1 MAVLKCSVGRSFKI
15 QTGMPSIFIIP
26 TSHGWNFV
34 RSAAPVSVP
43 ARKGSDSE
51 AGGREAAAGKPDQNG
66 SWTVRKLQT
75 LEEAVP
81 LLSASDEFVLGL
93 PVSAVIAQRFRLP
106 SVDPAEFPEM
116 IRLQIEKLLPFPADE
131 VTSDFELIT
140 QNETESV
147 VSAVAIRNEQ
157 LAEMA
162 SPLLNRGYI
171 PQQVTVYAAQ
181 RASTYAP
188 KGNALLIYP
197 EGEMLVYAMT
207 ENGKLS
213 LARTIERNGDH
224 LQLELPQLRLS
235 AELQGIDASY
245 PNVLLDETCYE
256 LRETLEGILT
266 SPTEIVGIELPPAAV
281 KLNLLP
287 ESWRRRR
294 LQLMRQVEWRKRLVW
309 IGGAYVAILVLL
321 FAYLGFLRFQLG
333 RLDRRIARDTPGTE
347 FVRATEAKWKAL
359 APALDPHYYPVEI
372 LQHLFES
379 LPSADV
385 RITSYN
391 QSARQI
397 SVDGEANTAA
407 LAYEFI
413 DKTKKNP
420 ELRTFQFDMAAPRIL
435 PNNHAQ
441 FRLEGK
447 PK

>member
-1 MAVLKCSVGRSFKI
+1 
-15 QTGMPSIFIIP
+15 MPSIFIIP

-34 RSAAPVSVP
+34 RSSA
-43 ARKGSDSE
+43 
-51 AGGREAAAGKPDQNG
+51 QNG
-66 SWTVRKLQT
+66 SWSVRKLQT

-81 LLSASDEFVLGL
+81 LLSADDEFVLGL
-93 PVSAVIAQRFRLP
+93 PVSAVMAQRFRLP
-106 SVDPAEFPEM
+106 SVDPAEFPDM
-116 IRLQIEKLLPFPADE
+116 IRLQIEKSLPFPPDE
-131 VTSDFELIT
+131 VTSDFELIE
-140 QNETESV
+140 QSENESV
-147 VSAVAIRNEQ
+147 VSTIAISNDR
-157 LAEMA
+157 LAELA
-162 SPLLNRGYI
+162 SPLLDRGYI
-171 PQQVTVYAAQ
+171 PRQVTVYAAQ

-213 LARTIERNGDH
+213 LARAIERNGD
-224 LQLELPQLRLS
+224 QLETELPQLRLS
-235 AELQGIDASY
+235 AELQGIDASS

-256 LRETLEGILT
+256 LRDAVQGILA
-266 SPTEIVGIELPPAAV
+266 SPTEIVGIELPPAPV

-294 LQLMRQVEWRKRLVW
+294 LQLVRQVEWRKRIAW
-309 IGGAYVAILVLL
+309 IGGAYVGAIVLL
-321 FAYLGFLRFQLG
+321 FAYLGLVRFQVG
-333 RLDRRIARDTPGTE
+333 RFERRIAHDAPETE
-347 FVRATEAKWKAL
+347 FVRATEARWQAL
-359 APALDPHYYPVEI
+359 APAIDLHYSPVEI

-385 RITSYN
+385 RITTYN

-413 DKTKKNP
+413 DKIKKNP
-420 ELRTFQFDMAAPRIL
+420 DLRTFQFDMAAPRIL

>member
-1 MAVLKCSVGRSFKI
+1 
-15 QTGMPSIFIIP
+15 
-26 TSHGWNFV
+26 
-34 RSAAPVSVP
+34 
-43 ARKGSDSE
+43 
-51 AGGREAAAGKPDQNG
+51 
-66 SWTVRKLQT
+66 VRKLQT

-81 LLSASDEFVLGL
+81 LLAATDDFVLGL
-93 PVSAVIAQRFRLP
+93 PVSAVLAQRFRLP

-116 IRLQIEKLLPFPADE
+116 IRIQIEKLLPFAADE
-131 VTSDFELIT
+131 VTTDFELIE
-140 QNETESV
+140 QDENESV

-157 LAEMA
+157 LTEMA

-171 PQQVTVYAAQ
+171 PRQITVYAAQ
-181 RASTYAP
+181 RASTHAP
-188 KGNALLIYP
+188 TGNAVLIYP
-197 EGEMLVYAMT
+197 EGETLVYAVT

-213 LARTIERNGDH
+213 LARVFEGGNGAQ

-235 AELQGIDASY
+235 AELQGIDASS

-256 LRETLEGILT
+256 LRDTVQGILA
-266 SPTEIVGIELPPAAV
+266 SSTEIVGIELPPAPV

-294 LQLMRQVEWRKRLVW
+294 LQLVRQAEWRKRLLW
-309 IGGAYVAILVLL
+309 AGGAYGALL
-321 FAYLGFLRFQLG
+321 FLLLLYLGVMRFQIG
-333 RLDRRIARDTPGTE
+333 WFDRSIKRDAPGTE

-359 APALDPHYYPVEI
+359 APAIDAHYYPVE
-372 LQHLFES
+372 LLEDLRES
-379 LPSADV
+379 LPSEDV
-385 RITSYN
+385 HITAYN

-413 DKTKKNP
+413 DKIKKNP

-435 PNNHAQ
+435 ANSHAQ
-441 FRLEGK
+441 FRVEGK

>member
-1 MAVLKCSVGRSFKI
+1 
-15 QTGMPSIFIIP
+15 MPSIFIIP
-26 TSHGWNFV
+26 TAHGWNFV
-34 RSAAPVSVP
+34 RS
-43 ARKGSDSE
+43 SE
-51 AGGREAAAGKPDQNG
+51 QNG

-81 LLSASDEFVLGL
+81 LLCADDEFVLGL
-93 PVSAVIAQRFRLP
+93 PVSSVMAQRFRLP
-106 SVDPAEFPEM
+106 SVDPAEFPDM
-116 IRLQIEKLLPFPADE
+116 IRLQIEKSLPFPADE
-131 VTSDFELIT
+131 VTSDFELIE
-140 QNETESV
+140 QSENESV
-147 VSAVAIRNEQ
+147 VSAIAISNDR
-157 LAEMA
+157 LAELA
-162 SPLLNRGYI
+162 SPLLDRGYI
-171 PQQVTVYAAQ
+171 PRQVTVYAAQ
-181 RASTYAP
+181 RARTYAP

-213 LARTIERNGDH
+213 LARAIERNGD
-224 LQLELPQLRLS
+224 QLEIELPQLRLS
-235 AELQGIDASY
+235 AELQGIDASS

-256 LRETLEGILT
+256 LRDAVQGILA
-266 SPTEIVGIELPPAAV
+266 SPTEIVGIELPPAQV

-294 LQLMRQVEWRKRLVW
+294 LQLVRQVEWRKRLLW
-309 IGGAYVAILVLL
+309 IGGAYVGVIVLL
-321 FAYLGFLRFQLG
+321 FAYLGLVRFQVG
-333 RLDRRIARDTPGTE
+333 RSNRRITQDAPETE
-347 FVRATEAKWKAL
+347 FVRATEARWQAL
-359 APALDPHYYPVEI
+359 APAIDLHYSPVEI

-385 RITSYN
+385 RITTYN

-413 DKTKKNP
+413 DKIKKNP
-420 ELRTFQFDMAAPRIL
+420 DLRNFQFDMAAPRIL

>member
-1 MAVLKCSVGRSFKI
+1 
-15 QTGMPSIFIIP
+15 MPSIFIIP

-34 RSAAPVSVP
+34 RSA
-43 ARKGSDSE
+43 E
-51 AGGREAAAGKPDQNG
+51 QNG
-66 SWTVRKLQT
+66 SWSVRKLQT

-81 LLSASDEFVLGL
+81 LLSADDEFVLGL
-93 PVSAVIAQRFRLP
+93 PVSAVMAQRFRLP
-106 SVDPAEFPEM
+106 SVDPAEFPDM
-116 IRLQIEKLLPFPADE
+116 IRLQIEKSLPFPPDE
-131 VTSDFELIT
+131 VTSDFELIE
-140 QNETESV
+140 QSENESV
-147 VSAVAIRNEQ
+147 VSTIAISNDR
-157 LAEMA
+157 LAELA
-162 SPLLNRGYI
+162 SPLLDRGYI
-171 PQQVTVYAAQ
+171 PRQVTVYAAQ

-213 LARTIERNGDH
+213 LARAIERNGD
-224 LQLELPQLRLS
+224 QLEIELPQLRLS
-235 AELQGIDASY
+235 AELQGIDASS

-256 LRETLEGILT
+256 LREAVQGILA
-266 SPTEIVGIELPPAAV
+266 SPTEIVGIELPPAPV

-294 LQLMRQVEWRKRLVW
+294 LQLVRQVEWRKRIAW
-309 IGGAYVAILVLL
+309 IGGAYVGAIVLL
-321 FAYLGFLRFQLG
+321 FAYLGLVRFQVG
-333 RLDRRIARDTPGTE
+333 RFDRRIAHDAPETE
-347 FVRATEAKWKAL
+347 FVRATEARWQAL
-359 APALDPHYYPVEI
+359 APAIDPHYSPVEI

-385 RITSYN
+385 RITTYN

-413 DKTKKNP
+413 DKIKKKP
-420 ELRTFQFDMAAPRIL
+420 DLRTFQFDMAAPRIL